1 MHNLMAP
8 RAGATANARQI
19 PHHWTKFS
27 YMANDPEGKDNT
39 TPDDEISEETLDHV
53 SGGKMPYNDLPLK

>member
-1 MHNLMAP
+1 
-8 RAGATANARQI
+8 
-19 PHHWTKFS
+19 
-27 YMANDPEGKDNT
+27 MANDPEGKDNT